1 MANREVAAHLKAAR
15 RIRKLSDV
23 DLDAE
28 MTDSEDYEK
37 AIGSLQKRLLTVQQ
51 AYLLRGHRAVAL
63 FEGWD
68 AAGKGGAIR
77 RATSMLDP
85 RFCKV
90 WPIGAPTA
98 QEVEMPFLH
107 RFWLRLPGPGSLAI
121 FDRSWYGRVLVERVE
136 GLIPREA
143 WERAYEEIDAFE
155 AMLVAE
161 GTRVVKILF
170 HVSAEEQL
178 RRLSERLAKP
188 NKRWKLTADD
198 FRNRQFRDA
207 YADAYEDMLDRC
219 SPDARPWHVIAGE
232 HKWFG
237 RVAALQALCEAL
249 EADVDLSP
257 PEIDEPLLALARAAG
272 IAEEKL
278 PEGQPR

>member
-23 DLDAE
+23 DLGAE
-28 MTDSEDYEK
+28 MTDSDDYEDAIK
-37 AIGSLQKRLLTVQQ
+37 ALQKRLLTIQQ
-51 AYLLRGHRAVAL
+51 AYLVRGHRAVVA

-77 RATSMLDP
+77 RITSMLDP

-90 WPIGAPTA
+90 WPIGAPNA

-107 RFWLRLPGPGSLAI
+107 RFWVRLPGPGSLTI

-143 WERAYEEIDAFE
+143 WERAYDEIDAFE
-155 AMLVAE
+155 SMLVAE
-161 GTRVVKILF
+161 GTRLVKILL

-178 RRLSERLAKP
+178 QRLSERLAKP
-188 NKRWKLTADD
+188 DKRWKLTVED

-207 YADAYEDMLDRC
+207 YIAAYEDMLERC
-219 SPDARPWHVIAGE
+219 SPAARPWHVIAGE

-237 RVAALQALCEAL
+237 RVASLQAICETL
-249 EADVDLSP
+249 EADVDLRP
-257 PEIDEPLLALARAAG
+257 PEIDEPLLAMARAAG
-272 IAEEKL
+272 VPEENL
-278 PEGQPR
+278 PDSKGK